1 MMHATHGVTR
11 STDRLDGWSRL
22 GRPLL
27 MFLALLVSAC
37 AGLPQ
42 RPPLPPETALRD
54 TGDTL
59 IARTVAPKLA
69 AHPGQSVF
77 YPLMSGTDAFAM
89 RIALARTAQR
99 SLDVQYYIF
108 EPDSTGLTLMAEI
121 MAAADRGVRVRVLLD
136 DIHLAGQDGPLSA
149 IDAHPNVEVRLFNPF
164 ASRNVRL
171 FEYVTD
177 FRRIDRR
184 MHNKS
189 MTADNQL
196 TIVGGRNIGDAY
208 YGAADTDFTDL
219 DLLAAGPV
227 VPQVSAVFDDYWN
240 SEAVY
245 PLSALAKPLGG
256 DEAATQ
262 QQKLRSYLDEH
273 AVAMRATP
281 YGKSVL
287 ETGIVKLIQQDSLP
301 AYWGNATVIAD
312 QAAKVLHPPEDNST
326 HAIPKLAKILEGAQ
340 HDLTLISPYF
350 VPPDSAMT
358 WLIDMQKRGVQVR
371 ILTNSFG
378 ATDVSA
384 VHAGYAPKRRAL
396 LEAGVILYELK
407 PTAYAELA
415 KEKKSRGPGGS
426 SRASLHAKTY
436 MVDRHELFIGSLNLD
451 PRSAR
456 LNTEMGIVVDSR
468 ELCDML
474 GQGVDDSLLD
484 AAYQVVLATDPATG
498 ATSLQW
504 VTRENG
510 VIRTYTSEPD
520 MNAWDKF
527 KQGVLRLLPVES
539 EL

>member
-1 MMHATHGVTR
+1 MHLTRGVR
-11 STDRLDGWSRL
+11 ARLSGWS
-22 GRPLL
+22 GRSL
-27 MFLALLVSAC
+27 MMIVAMVMSAC
-37 AGLPQ
+37 ASLPP
-42 RPPLPPETALRD
+42 RPQLPPETALRD
-54 TGDTL
+54 TGDTAL
-59 IARTVAPKLA
+59 ARGLAPKLA
-69 AHPGQSVF
+69 AHPGHSSF
-77 YPLMSGTDAFAM
+77 YPLLSGTDAFAM

-108 EPDSTGLTLMAEI
+108 EADDTGLTLMAEI

-136 DIHLAGQDGPLSA
+136 DIHLAGQDKALSA
-149 IDAHPNVEVRLFNPF
+149 VDAHPNVEIRLFNPF
-164 ASRNVRL
+164 ASRNMRL

-189 MTADNQL
+189 LTADGQL
-196 TIVGGRNIGDAY
+196 TIVGGRNVGNAY

-227 VPQVSAVFDDYWN
+227 VSEVSTVFDDYWN
-240 SEAVY
+240 SDATY
-245 PLSALAKPLGG
+245 PLSALAKPLSG
-256 DEAATQ
+256 DDAATQ
-262 QQKLRSYLDEH
+262 QQKLRTYLDEH
-273 AVAMRATP
+273 AVAMRSTP

-287 ETGIVKLIQQDSLP
+287 ETGILQSIQRGELP
-301 AYWGNATVIAD
+301 EFWGNATVIAD
-312 QAAKVLHPPEDNST
+312 RAAKVLHPPEDNST
-326 HAIPKLAKILEGAQ
+326 HAIPKLVKFLEGAQ

-350 VPPDSAMT
+350 VPPDSAVK

-371 ILTNSFG
+371 ILTNSYG

-384 VHAGYAPKRRAL
+384 VHAGYAPKRKAL
-396 LEAGVILYELK
+396 LKAGVILYELK

-415 KEKKSRGPGGS
+415 KEKKKQGGPGGS

-456 LNTEMGIVVDSR
+456 LNTEMGIVVDSQA
-468 ELCDML
+468 LCEML
-474 GQGVDDSLLD
+474 GSGVDESLLD
-484 AAYQVVLATDPATG
+484 AAYQVILDTDPATG
-498 ATSLQW
+498 RESLQW
-504 VTRENG
+504 VTREDG
-510 VIRTYTSEPD
+510 VIRTYTSEPG

>member
-1 MMHATHGVTR
+1 MHVTQAAP
-11 STDRLDGWSRL
+11 GWL
-22 GRPLL
+22 GRPLMTLLAPWLAPLFAL
-27 MFLALLVSAC
+27 MLTAC

-42 RPPLPPETALRD
+42 RPELPPEMALQDTTDTAL
-54 TGDTL
+54 
-59 IARTVAPKLA
+59 ARGLAPKLA
-69 AHPGQSVF
+69 AHPGQSAF
-77 YPLMSGTDAFAM
+77 YPLLSGTDALAM

-99 SLDVQYYIF
+99 SLDIQYYIF
-108 EPDSTGLTLMAEI
+108 DADGTGLTLMAEI

-136 DIHLAGQDGPLSA
+136 DIHLAGQDQALSA
-149 IDAHPNVEVRLFNPF
+149 VDAHPNVEVRVFNPF
-164 ASRNVRL
+164 ASRKMRL

-196 TIVGGRNIGDAY
+196 TIVGGRNIGDQY

-227 VPQVSAVFDDYWN
+227 VPQVSAVFDDFWN
-240 SEAVY
+240 SQAVY
-245 PLSALAKPLGG
+245 PLSALAKPLSG
-256 DEAATQ
+256 DEAARQ
-262 QQKLRSYLDEH
+262 QQTLRTYLDEH

-287 ETGIVKLIQQDSLP
+287 ETGIVQLLRENKLP
-301 AYWGNATVIAD
+301 EYWGQATVIAD
-312 QAAKVLHPPEDNST
+312 RAAKVLHPPDDDST
-326 HAIPKLAKILEGAQ
+326 HAIPKLVKVLEGAQ

-358 WLIDMQKRGVQVR
+358 WLVDMQKRGVQVR
-371 ILTNSFG
+371 ILTNSYG

-384 VHAGYAPKRRAL
+384 VHAGYAPRRKAL
-396 LEAGVILYELK
+396 LQAGVILYELK

-415 KEKKSRGPGGS
+415 KQKKRHGPGGS

-456 LNTEMGIVVDSR
+456 LNTEMGIVVDSQA
-468 ELCDML
+468 LCAML
-474 GQGVDDSLLD
+474 GQGVDDALLD
-484 AAYQVVLATDPATG
+484 AAYQVVLADDG
-498 ATSLQW
+498 ESLQW
-504 VTRENG
+504 VTREDG
-510 VIRTYTSEPD
+510 VLRTYTSEPD

-527 KQGVLRLLPVES
+527 KQGVLRVLPVEE

>member
-1 MMHATHGVTR
+1 MTFGTR
-11 STDRLDGWSRL
+11 SAPAWASRL
-22 GRPLL
+22 WMIFVAGL
-27 MFLALLVSAC
+27 FSAC
-37 AGLPQ
+37 ASLPP
-42 RPPLPPETALRD
+42 RPQLPPEAARQDTADTAL
-54 TGDTL
+54 
-59 IARTVAPKLA
+59 ARGLAPRLA
-69 AHPGQSVF
+69 EHPGESVF
-77 YPLMSGTDAFAM
+77 YPLLAGTDAFAM

-99 SLDVQYYIF
+99 SLDIQYYIF
-108 EPDSTGLTLMAEI
+108 DADSTGLTLLAEI
-121 MAAADRGVRVRVLLD
+121 MAAADRGVHVRVLLD
-136 DIHLAGQDGPLSA
+136 DIHLAGQDKPLSA
-149 IDAHPNVEVRLFNPF
+149 VDAHPNIEVRVFNPF

-171 FEYVTD
+171 FEYVTA

-196 TIVGGRNIGDAY
+196 TIVGGRNVGDAY

-219 DLLAAGPV
+219 DLLAGGPV
-227 VPQVSAVFDDYWN
+227 VPRVSAVFDDYWN
-240 SEAVY
+240 SEAAY
-245 PLSALAKPLGG
+245 PLSALAKPLSG
-256 DEAATQ
+256 DEGDTQ
-262 QQKLRSYLDEH
+262 RQKLRTYLDEH

-287 ETGIVKLIQQDSLP
+287 ETGIVQLLSQDKLIS
-301 AYWGNATVIAD
+301 YWGQATVIAD
-312 QAAKVLHPPEDNST
+312 RAAKVMAPPDDNST
-326 HAIPKLAKILEGAQ
+326 HAIPQLVKFLEGAR

-358 WLIDMQKRGVQVR
+358 WLTDMQKRGVQVR
-371 ILTNSFG
+371 ILTNSYG

-384 VHAGYAPKRRAL
+384 VHAGYAHRRRAL

-415 KEKKSRGPGGS
+415 KQKRRHGPGGS

-436 MVDRHELFIGSLNLD
+436 MVDRHQLFIGSLNLD

-456 LNTEMGIVVDSR
+456 LNTEMGIVVDSK

-474 GQGVDDSLLD
+474 SQGVDESLLD
-484 AAYQVVLATDPATG
+484 AAYQVVLSEDG
-498 ATSLQW
+498 KSLEW
-504 VTRENG
+504 VTREDG
-510 VIRTYTSEPD
+510 VLRIYKSEPD

-527 KQGVLRLLPVES
+527 KQAVLRLLPVEE